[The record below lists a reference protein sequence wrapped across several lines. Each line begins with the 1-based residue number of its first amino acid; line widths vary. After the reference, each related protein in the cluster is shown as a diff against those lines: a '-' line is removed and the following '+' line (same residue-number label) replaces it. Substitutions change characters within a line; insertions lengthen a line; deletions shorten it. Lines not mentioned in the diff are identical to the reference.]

1 MDVRRGWRCNRLS
14 CRLSLRRRRSVPRQP
29 LPDEFRGAFIDRA
42 GVRLLL
48 RDAKLWQHVE
58 YFVRGN
64 LQLPCQL
71 VNADFTHMLKLQW
84 SRKTEFS

>member
-1 MDVRRGWRCNRLS
+1 MSFRRGRRRHRLNGW
-14 CRLSLRRRRSVPRQP
+14 LSLRRRRSVPKQP
-29 LPDEFRGAFIDRA
+29 LPDENRSAFINRA

-48 RDAKLWQHVE
+48 GDAKLWQHVQ